1 MNIGKF
7 RISIS
12 GIAPAIFLA
21 ANLLFTNNLMAQDYP
36 VKPVKVLVGYAPG
49 GAVDMVAR
57 TLGQSLSTSLGQ
69 SIVIENKP
77 GAGSNIAVRQLID
90 SPADGY
96 TLMVAAN
103 ALAANESLYKPQPF
117 DIDKDITPI
126 AMIGRV
132 PVVIAVSADSKY
144 QKLSDL
150 IKAAKANPD
159 LITYGTPG
167 NGGAPHMAMKLFEQS
182 AGISFKQIPYK
193 GGAPAITDLIG
204 GQLDLVAV
212 NMLEIAPHAKSGKLK
227 IVAVMSAKRSP
238 IFPEIPTLAESG
250 FPGFEAS
257 VWYCLIAPAK
267 TPASIVKTL
276 HAQVE
281 KALQSKEMT
290 ERLGSIGGEV
300 SPGTTAQA
308 VSFLNSERRRYE
320 KLVREANI
328 KPD

>member
-1 MNIGKF
+1 
-7 RISIS
+7 
-12 GIAPAIFLA
+12 
-21 ANLLFTNNLMAQDYP
+21 
-36 VKPVKVLVGYAPG
+36 
-49 GAVDMVAR
+49 
-57 TLGQSLSTSLGQ
+57 
-69 SIVIENKP
+69 VIENKP
-77 GAGSNIAVRQLID
+77 GAGTNIAVKQLID
-90 SPADGY
+90 SPPDGY

-103 ALAANESLYKPQPF
+103 ALAANMSLYKPQPF

-132 PVVIAVSADSKY
+132 PVVLAIPAESKY

-150 IKAAKANPD
+150 ISAAKANPD
-159 LITYGTPG
+159 FITYGTPG

-182 AGISFKQIPYK
+182 SGISLKQIPYK

-238 IFPEIPTLAESG
+238 IFPEVPTVAESG

-257 VWYCLIAPAK
+257 VWYSLIAPAK

-276 HAQVE
+276 HTQVE
-281 KALQSKEMT
+281 KALQSKEMS

>member
-1 MNIGKF
+1 MRKIILSF
-7 RISIS
+7 FAVS
-12 GIAPAIFLA
+12 
-21 ANLLFTNNLMAQDYP
+21 NLLFASNLLAQDYP
-36 VKPVKVLVGYAPG
+36 NKPIKVLVGYAPG
-49 GAVDMVAR
+49 GAVDLVAR
-57 TLGQSLSTSLGQ
+57 TLGQNLSASMGQ

-77 GAGSNIAVRQLID
+77 GAGTNIAVKQLID

-103 ALAANESLYKPQPF
+103 ALAANMSLYKPQLF

-132 PVVIAVSADSKY
+132 PVVIATSADSKY
-144 QKLSDL
+144 QKISDL

-159 LITYGTPG
+159 FITYGTPG
-167 NGGAPHMAMKLFEQS
+167 NGATPHMAMKFFEQA
-182 AGISFKQIPYK
+182 AGISLKHVPYK

-212 NMLEIAPHAKSGKLK
+212 NMLEVAPHVKSGKLK

-238 IFPEIPTLAESG
+238 LFPEIPTVAESG

-257 VWYCLIAPAK
+257 VWYSLIAPAK

-276 HAQVE
+276 HSQVE
-281 KALQSKEMT
+281 KALQSREMT
-290 ERLGSIGGEV
+290 ERLGSVGGEV
-300 SPGTTAQA
+300 SPGTTAHLTA
-308 VSFLNSERRRYE
+308 YLNSERKRYE

-328 KPD
+328 QPD

>member
-1 MNIGKF
+1 MRKIILSF
-7 RISIS
+7 FAVS
-12 GIAPAIFLA
+12 
-21 ANLLFTNNLMAQDYP
+21 NLLFASNLLAQDYP
-36 VKPVKVLVGYAPG
+36 NKPIKVLVGYAPG
-49 GAVDMVAR
+49 GAVDLVAR
-57 TLGQSLSTSLGQ
+57 TLGQNLSASMGQ

-77 GAGSNIAVRQLID
+77 GAGTNIAVKQLID

-103 ALAANESLYKPQPF
+103 ALAANMSLYKPQPF

-132 PVVIAVSADSKY
+132 PVVIATSADSKY
-144 QKLSDL
+144 QKISDL

-159 LITYGTPG
+159 FITYGTPG
-167 NGGAPHMAMKLFEQS
+167 NGATPHMAMKFFEQA
-182 AGISFKQIPYK
+182 AGISLKHVPYK

-212 NMLEIAPHAKSGKLK
+212 NMLEVAPHVKSGKLK

-238 IFPEIPTLAESG
+238 LFPDIPTVAESG

-257 VWYCLIAPAK
+257 VWYSLIAPAK

-276 HAQVE
+276 HSQVE

-290 ERLGSIGGEV
+290 ERLGSVGGEV
-300 SPGTTAQA
+300 SPGTTAQLIA
-308 VSFLNSERRRYE
+308 YLNSERKRYE

-328 KPD
+328 QPD

>member
-1 MNIGKF
+1 MRKIILSF
-7 RISIS
+7 FAVS
-12 GIAPAIFLA
+12 
-21 ANLLFTNNLMAQDYP
+21 NLLFASNLLAQDYP
-36 VKPVKVLVGYAPG
+36 NKPIKVLVGYAPG
-49 GAVDMVAR
+49 GAVDLVAR
-57 TLGQSLSTSLGQ
+57 TLGQNLSASMGQ

-77 GAGSNIAVRQLID
+77 GAGTNIAVKQLID

-103 ALAANESLYKPQPF
+103 ALAANMSLYKPQPF

-132 PVVIAVSADSKY
+132 PVVIATSADSKY
-144 QKLSDL
+144 QKISDL

-159 LITYGTPG
+159 FITYGTPG
-167 NGGAPHMAMKLFEQS
+167 NGATPHMAMKFFEQA
-182 AGISFKQIPYK
+182 AGISLKHVPYK

-212 NMLEIAPHAKSGKLK
+212 NMLEVAPHVKSGKLK

-238 IFPEIPTLAESG
+238 LFPEIPTVAESG

-257 VWYCLIAPAK
+257 VWYSLIAPAK

-276 HAQVE
+276 HIQVE

-290 ERLGSIGGEV
+290 ERLGSVGGEV
-300 SPGTTAQA
+300 SPGTTAQLIA
-308 VSFLNSERRRYE
+308 YLNSERKRYE

-328 KPD
+328 QPD

>member
-1 MNIGKF
+1 MNIGKL
-7 RISIS
+7 RISIT

-21 ANLLFTNNLMAQDYP
+21 ANLLFTSNLMAQDYP
-36 VKPVKVLVGYAPG
+36 AKPIKVLVGYAPG

-57 TLGQSLSTSLGQ
+57 TLGQSLSASLGQ

-132 PVVIAVSADSKY
+132 PVVLAVSADSKY

-182 AGISFKQIPYK
+182 AGIPFQNAFLRSSSSSFNASSNKKTGVLCRTSLSSASSASRTPKQ
-193 GGAPAITDLIG
+193 ADL
-204 GQLDLVAV
+204 LC
-212 NMLEIAPHAKSGKLK
+212 P
-227 IVAVMSAKRSP
+227 
-238 IFPEIPTLAESG
+238 
-250 FPGFEAS
+250 
-257 VWYCLIAPAK
+257 
-267 TPASIVKTL
+267 
-276 HAQVE
+276 
-281 KALQSKEMT
+281 
-290 ERLGSIGGEV
+290 
-300 SPGTTAQA
+300 
-308 VSFLNSERRRYE
+308 SE
-320 KLVREANI
+320 
-328 KPD
+328 P

>member
-1 MNIGKF
+1 MKKILF
-7 RISIS
+7 S
-12 GIAPAIFLA
+12 FLLA
-21 ANLLFTNNLMAQDYP
+21 ANILFASSLMAQDYP
-36 VKPVKVLVGYAPG
+36 NKPIKVLIGYAPG
-49 GAVDMVAR
+49 GAVDLVAR
-57 TLGQSLSTSLGQ
+57 TLGQSLSASLGQ

-77 GAGSNIAVRQLID
+77 GAGTNIAVKQLID
-90 SPADGY
+90 SSPDGY

-103 ALAANESLYKPQPF
+103 ALAANMSLYKPQPF

-132 PVVIAVSADSKY
+132 PVVIATNADSKY

-150 IKAAKANPD
+150 IKATKANPD
-159 LITYGTPG
+159 FITYGTPG
-167 NGGAPHMAMKLFEQS
+167 NGSTPHMAMKFFEQAS
-182 AGISFKQIPYK
+182 GISLKHIPYK

-204 GQLDLVAV
+204 GQLDLVAM
-212 NMLEIAPHAKSGKLK
+212 NMLEVAPHVKSGKLK
-227 IVAVMSAKRSP
+227 IVAVMSTKRSP
-238 IFPEIPTLAESG
+238 IFPEIPTVAESG

-257 VWYCLIAPAK
+257 VWYSLIAPAK

-281 KALQSKEMT
+281 KALQSKEMV
-290 ERLGSIGGEV
+290 ERLGSVGGEV

-308 VSFLNSERRRYE
+308 VSYLNSERRRYE

-328 KPD
+328 QPD